1 VTGLAERGSQRH
13 ADDAETRA
21 RLIGFFQ
28 REARA
33 HCDRLLGLLSG
44 EAGPSPAQLSEAVA
58 RARAVRG
65 SATMADLDGIATLAG
80 RVERILK
87 SLHSRRLAWTTTLA
101 SLLRTA
107 AGDLLDFAAS
117 AQEWDQRAS
126 DRAADAASELAR
138 YDVSAHRAEAD
149 VVVPIA
155 RLFHDDAGPHIL
167 FVPVTP
173 QTEFEQQLRALSA
186 RGAIGGTVATPP
198 AVRAGVATPPTVR
211 QSTTPPASLP
221 ERERPPQSRAPKVAT
236 APRGHELHALLG
248 QSVSRMS
255 AAFDDSDDELVPI
268 EDLLY
273 SGRAALERART
284 LAAAIHSRG
293 PESARE
299 MIPELIDLL
308 ELATRS

>member
-65 SATMADLDGIATLAG
+65 SATMAGLDGIATLAG

-87 SLHSRRLAWTTTLA
+87 SLHSRRLAWTATLA
-101 SLLRTA
+101 SLLRKA
-107 AGDLLDFAAS
+107 AGDLLDFAES
-117 AQEWDQRAS
+117 AQEWDQTAS
-126 DRAADAASELAR
+126 DRAAGAAGAADELAR
-138 YDVSAHRAEAD
+138 YDVSAQRAEAD

-155 RLFHDDAGPHIL
+155 RLFHDDTGPHIL

-186 RGAIGGTVATPP
+186 RGAMGETVATPP
-198 AVRAGVATPPTVR
+198 AVRAGVT
-211 QSTTPPASLP
+211 
-221 ERERPPQSRAPKVAT
+221 SRAPKVPT

-255 AAFDDSDDELVPI
+255 AAFDDSDDEPVPI

-284 LAAAIHSRG
+284 LATAIHSRG
-293 PESARE
+293 PENSRE